1 MQESDVRRTAPEMRR
16 HVHEEVFPVPPE
28 KLFPLLHTPS
38 AIRQWWGAARA
49 IVLPERG
56 GVWTATWGG
65 SEDDPDYVTMATIR
79 EFEPPSRLVLSDY
92 RYRARSGPLPFR
104 ADFVTEFLV
113 APHPEGSTL
122 RVCQDGFPAGPE
134 ADEFYSACGDG
145 WRNTFTGIREVSRTS
160 RSRRSRKRRSLSLVT
175 SASARS

>member
-1 MQESDVRRTAPEMRR
+1 MHESSGRRTAPETRR
-16 HVHEEVFPVPPE
+16 HVHEEMFPVPPE
-28 KLFPLLHTPS
+28 TLFALLHTPS

-49 IVLPERG
+49 IVLPEKG
-56 GVWTATWGG
+56 GIWSATWGD

-79 EFEPPSRLVLSDY
+79 EFEPPRRMVLGDY

-145 WRNTFTGIREVSRTS
+145 WRNTFTGIRRF
-160 RSRRSRKRRSLSLVT
+160 L
-175 SASARS
+175 ARDCPDPSDCM